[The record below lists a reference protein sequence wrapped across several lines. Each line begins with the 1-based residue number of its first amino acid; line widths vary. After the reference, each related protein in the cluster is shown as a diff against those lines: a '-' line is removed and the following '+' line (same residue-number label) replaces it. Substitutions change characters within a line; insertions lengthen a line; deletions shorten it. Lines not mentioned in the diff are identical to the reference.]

1 MATQAE
7 IYEKLRKQVNRN
19 LTLVYKMKKIYKDT
33 RYNAIDC
40 NSTLDKIFDRIE
52 NQMLN
57 IWSQVYERV
66 QDREIGDKR
75 IILDEK
81 IIKFFEE
88 KNKFLLTQS
97 KKLIKHMEIARSI
110 YDEDNEENPEFMK
123 MAEIWSKFSYKL

>member
-7 IYEKLRKQVNRN
+7 IYEKIMKQVGRN
-19 LTLVYKMKKIYKDT
+19 EKLIYKMKKIYKDT
-33 RYNAIDC
+33 RYQSIDC
-40 NSTLDKIFDRIE
+40 NGTFDKIFDRIKNE
-52 NQMLN
+52 MINSWGH
-57 IWSQVYERV
+57 IFDRYH
-66 QDREIGDKR
+66 DREIGDKR
-75 IILDEK
+75 IILNEK

-97 KKLIKHMEIARSI
+97 KKLIKHMEVPRYT